1 MQLSKCKWCG
11 RPFQSTGMNFCPKC
25 MQELDDHYKVVRDYL
40 YDNPNAPIEEV
51 VENTGVPE
59 KVILYYLKEG
69 RLSMVNATGLL
80 RCEQC
85 GATINFGMLC
95 EKCQNKAEERIVQP
109 MQQRMTREREAARQ
123 REMLEA
129 NRSRMYVN
137 KGRE

>member
-1 MQLSKCKWCG
+1 MAKHWYVVHTYSGYENKVANDLVK
-11 RPFQSTGMNFCPKC
+11 TVENNGMGDLI
-25 MQELDDHYKVVRDYL
+25 QDVKV
-40 YDNPNAPIEEV
+40 PIEEV

-85 GATINFGMLC
+85 GATINFGRLC

-109 MQQRMTREREAARQ
+109 MQQRMAREREAARQ